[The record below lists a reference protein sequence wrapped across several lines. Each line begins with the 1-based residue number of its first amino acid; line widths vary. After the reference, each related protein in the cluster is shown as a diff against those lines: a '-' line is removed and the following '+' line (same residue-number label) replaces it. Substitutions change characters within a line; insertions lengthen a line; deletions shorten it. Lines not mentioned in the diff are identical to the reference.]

1 MIGRH
6 LKESSENEELGVSSI
21 GQRRKWHPTP
31 VPSPGKSHERRS
43 LVGCSPWGRK
53 ESDTTE
59 RLHITSIGPMGS
71 GLTAQWLWSRSTQD
85 QGGIRGDQEDGSH
98 FIWAFSGQFVPL
110 PRLLVIPG
118 SESQGQDLKPGDV
131 NLHYTAFSF
140 SLIPSSSHIVG
151 VMICNERFKMFFVT
165 QMVQFNSCKRAKRDR
180 CDIEKEVRSLSPTSP
195 HPWRKCGG
203 PVLPS
208 WSIYACSQINH
219 IFFLPAFFTK

>member
-1 MIGRH
+1 MAPHSSTLAWKIPWTEEPGR
-6 LKESSENEELGVSSI
+6 L
-21 GQRRKWHPTP
+21 Q
-31 VPSPGKSHERRS
+31 
-43 LVGCSPWGRK
+43 
-53 ESDTTE
+53 
-59 RLHITSIGPMGS
+59 PMGS
-71 GLTAQWLWSRSTQD
+71 QRVGHDWATSHHFNRSDGEQTHCSVTLKQIHP
-85 QGGIRGDQEDGSH
+85 GPRGIRGDQEDGSH

-165 QMVQFNSCKRAKRDR
+165 QMVQFNSRKRAKRDR